1 MTQHGSN
8 PLISA
13 SQLKNAKRILYMSHL
28 ALGDYVYQGVFLQQL
43 AATYPHLEIDIWFDD
58 CREQRK
64 SWHSGRNQILGQW
77 LESEPYIGHIYPNP
91 DSEQQRQQQ
100 IQDAQ
105 QRNYDLV
112 FFIATTRSE
121 RFCHYARLI
130 AGERSAVG
138 AYALNTLQRW
148 QHKEAIKALDAGIKV
163 RKSACFDH
171 ISDFYRH
178 HFHTLVAM
186 DSPAQAF
193 QHLQVPKPYLDALEN
208 SDKLNNFVFI
218 NHLSTTEKRDWQLA
232 QVFECITSLHQKQ
245 PTLRFVINAPN
256 EQLAQLQQEVEKNEQ
271 LKGIDISTFSAKQ
284 HFYELPAMISRAR
297 LVISVETAIM
307 HLAASLNVPA
317 LALIRA
323 KAHQWRPLG
332 PGEILVGGKRVDS
345 ISAQTVTD
353 KALALLA
360 KA

>member
-8 PLISA
+8 PLIGA
-13 SQLKNAKRILYMSHL
+13 AQLQQAKRILYMSHL

-43 AATYPHLEIDIWFDD
+43 AATYPHLEIDVWFDD

-64 SWHSGRNQILGQW
+64 SWHGGRNQILGQW
-77 LESEPYIGHIYPNP
+77 LESEPNISHIYANP

-105 QRNYDLV
+105 QRHYDLV

-130 AGERSAVG
+130 AGDGCAVG
-138 AYALNTLQRW
+138 AYALNAVQRW
-148 QHKEAIKALDAGIKV
+148 QHKEAIAALDASIKV
-163 RKSACFDH
+163 SKSTRFDH
-171 ISDFYRH
+171 ISEFYRH
-178 HFHTLVAM
+178 HFHALVAM
-186 DSPAQAF
+186 DSPARAF
-193 QHLQVPKPYLDALEN
+193 QQLRVPQLYLDALQN
-208 SDKLNNFVFI
+208 SDELDNFVFI

-232 QVFECITSLHQKQ
+232 QVFECIATLHQAQ
-245 PTLRFVINAPN
+245 PTLRFVINATN
-256 EQLAQLQQEVEKNEQ
+256 EQVTQLQHQVQSNNQ
-271 LKGIDISTFSAKQ
+271 LRDINISTFSAKR

-307 HLAASLNVPA
+307 HLAAALNVPA

-345 ISAQTVTD
+345 ISAQTVAD